1 MIHIDLIIFINFL
14 DTWDPLVAFVNL
26 YCMFK
31 IIMTLLVL
39 FKFSY
44 LWFSA
49 FYWVVLIVLYFSV
62 LVTIDEMSV
71 LLLALLFGLYNV
83 MVILLNA
90 SYIAIV
96 AMSMLFF
103 FLIICNILVAC

>member
-1 MIHIDLIIFINFL
+1 
-14 DTWDPLVAFVNL
+14 
-26 YCMFK
+26 
-31 IIMTLLVL
+31 MTLLVF

-71 LLLALLFGLYNV
+71 LLAWLFGLYNV
-83 MVILLNA
+83 MVILLNT

-96 AMSMLFF
+96 AMSMLFL
-103 FLIICNILVAC
+103 FLGYM